1 MINWPQQGNDYGER
15 VERLIQSPQARSEFW
30 QEAMWHSQGF
40 AHFIQTHL
48 GRRYGLAVNTFLR
61 FAGSLGG
68 GAYALHPY
76 YRESRRLQG
85 LVTVR
90 EQDILPMPNGCVAAL
105 PLDDAGQVTAIAIGN
120 YANDH
125 HYPTHHQGQPL
136 PPLNLKPKS
145 LRWGGRWT
153 GTPFTIPYGS
163 LVPATVDGL
172 LVCEKNISV
181 SHMANGA
188 TRLQPLVM
196 NIGQAAG
203 MAAALCVE
211 QAVQPRDLEVRSLQ
225 EALLQD
231 AIAPAAVIPLFNLH
245 PTHPA
250 WSERQRYYL
259 NHPDA
264 YSVSGE
270 DPLLGQQSPVAPP
283 QRSRVSVTEELGQPF
298 TGVFQHQGEQDYV
311 LHLEAEPS
319 MALTQLSLV
328 TLNADMNQQ
337 LRACVDQQKLKMW
350 GRLNRSGGWL
360 LVEKIEMLAEVTQ

>member
-1 MINWPQQGNDYGER
+1 
-15 VERLIQSPQARSEFW
+15 
-30 QEAMWHSQGF
+30 
-40 AHFIQTHL
+40 
-48 GRRYGLAVNTFLR
+48 
-61 FAGSLGG
+61 
-68 GAYALHPY
+68 
-76 YRESRRLQG
+76 
-85 LVTVR
+85 
-90 EQDILPMPNGCVAAL
+90 
-105 PLDDAGQVTAIAIGN
+105 
-120 YANDH
+120 
-125 HYPTHHQGQPL
+125 
-136 PPLNLKPKS
+136 
-145 LRWGGRWT
+145 
-153 GTPFTIPYGS
+153 
-163 LVPATVDGL
+163 VPAAVDGL
-172 LVCEKNISV
+172 LACEKNISV

-211 QAVQPRDLEVRSLQ
+211 QAVQPLDLEVRSLQ
-225 EALLQD
+225 EALLED
-231 AIAPAAVIPLFNLH
+231 AIAPAAMIPLFNLH

-283 QRSRVSVTEELGQPF
+283 QRSRVSITEELEQPF
-298 TGVFQHQGEQDYV
+298 TGIFHHQGEQDYV
-311 LHLEAEPS
+311 LHLQAEPS

-337 LRACVDQQKLKMW
+337 LRACVDQQRLKVW